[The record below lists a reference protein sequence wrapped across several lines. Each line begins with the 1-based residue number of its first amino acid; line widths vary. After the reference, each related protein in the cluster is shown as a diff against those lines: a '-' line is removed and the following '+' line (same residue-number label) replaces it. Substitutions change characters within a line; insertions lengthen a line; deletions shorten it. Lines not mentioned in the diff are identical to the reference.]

1 MVSTVIPSDYRW
13 VALFSAWPFF
23 VVASITAAIHTNR
36 KWRKM
41 ATILGGAAF
50 SGAILL
56 GVFLSIEGI
65 SDAFELSPEQQRII
79 RERAIAPEGGPYV
92 VDLISDDPCGKCD
105 SFKRKIIETF
115 EGLPGWAILPAA
127 GFGTSYPPH
136 GTQFLVHTTPEKD
149 SAAASVMEKAFQAAG
164 IPFNVRI
171 VQPSPVIPGA
181 FAIEVGPP

>member
-1 MVSTVIPSDYRW
+1 MPKSSKKSRYLPPPEPPFKEEAPSWRRILESTPMWSCLGIGSGLVSTVIPSDYRW

-79 RERAIAPEGGPYV
+79 RERAIAPEGGPYAGQYFRPLASEQV
-92 VDLISDDPCGKCD
+92 IHRTGPSSLCIRHQ
-105 SFKRKIIETF
+105 RKIVPQH
-115 EGLPGWAILPAA
+115 L
-127 GFGTSYPPH
+127 
-136 GTQFLVHTTPEKD
+136 
-149 SAAASVMEKAFQAAG
+149 
-164 IPFNVRI
+164 
-171 VQPSPVIPGA
+171 
-181 FAIEVGPP
+181 